1 AIVNVLPPN
10 QSPTAS
16 ILISPESLGGLTP
29 QYYWTSVLTFSSS
42 SNDPDG
48 NIVAYKWYYD
58 GVLTS
63 EDSQFSL
70 SFTSADI
77 GLHQIK
83 LEVQDNDGVWS
94 SQTATGFKLKDNNE
108 PTCDWYPEENNG
120 TYLLISDCE
129 DPDEEGFIVEYFWTA
144 YANIDGDNV
153 IIFNATGRNL
163 TFTPTFSSDY
173 VFTLVAT
180 DNGGLSSSAAGH
192 SIDVKLDLPKNFIV
206 SFGSKEIDVGDFF
219 HIDFS
224 ETTGEYSYFKVKVT
238 SPNGTT
244 KDYQVNDI
252 SSNFTIGFNEAGTY
266 PIDVQVVWADGTD
279 RGLDDFY
286 GPTVT
291 VGSKAESSTGD
302 SNESVDLAE
311 ESDDL
316 PSLSLLFSTL
326 ILSLI
331 AVSRRQR

>member
-1 AIVNVLPPN
+1 MYRY
-10 QSPTAS
+10 
-16 ILISPESLGGLTP
+16 SL
-29 QYYWTSVLTFSSS
+29 
-42 SNDPDG
+42 
-48 NIVAYKWYYD
+48 
-58 GVLTS
+58 
-63 EDSQFSL
+63 
-70 SFTSADI
+70 
-77 GLHQIK
+77 
-83 LEVQDNDGVWS
+83 QDNDGVWS
-94 SQTATGFKLKDNNE
+94 SQTATGFKLKDNNGPMCE
-108 PTCDWYPEENNG
+108 WYPEENNG

-224 ETTGEYSYFKVKVT
+224 ETTGEYSHFKVKVIN
-238 SPNGTT
+238 PNGTSREFEVT
-244 KDYQVNDI
+244 DV

-266 PIDVQVVWADGTD
+266 PIDVQVVWKDGTD

-291 VGSKAESSTGD
+291 VGSKDDSSTGD
-302 SNESVDLAE
+302 SNQSVDITE
-311 ESDDL
+311 DSDEL
-316 PSLSLLFSTL
+316 SSLSLLVSTL